1 MKHSFKH
8 ICCLILLGLAV
19 AGCSSDDT
27 ATLAEGEGG
36 GAEELTDSYVTL
48 NFTMAFAG
56 QGTRANN
63 PTGGENGDG
72 TEAGQETDETNENEI
87 TSAVAFLYQDAD
99 GVNGNASTEVTPVYF
114 GTVHEDVTSQTPTY
128 TTEPQRITLPNGDYH
143 ILVVANPGTDWWTN
157 PTEKLNL
164 GNVRNHLQLQK
175 QAWTETDG
183 KFSNFLM
190 SSANDGGKFTLAS
203 QPESAPLNINVD
215 VERMAARIDYQ
226 AEGPIEG
233 AFGCTDNSG
242 KVEIL
247 GAAIVNDYTAGS
259 FLIKRV
265 ADDVT
270 GSNTVYLG
278 DEVEGKNYV
287 LDPKTNST
295 KLEVYYKYGTY
306 YPVIIDT
313 GDKWADPNVWDAFVK
328 EGTPLTVGG
337 ETWNRIGYTMENTT
351 PTTATKEAT
360 NTGVVFKAQFTP
372 TPGTVTGN
380 YDYDNHETFFSYRS
394 VLYASMEDV
403 MKVFY
408 GEEVFNSFD
417 EKVGACTTWDDVQAF
432 IDENLNSLDPS
443 GYYKYLND
451 KVAAKGTFPENAN
464 GLKWS
469 EYMSAECGYSST
481 TADNKTTVK
490 LDQNNKTTRVALRP
504 YGVSTYEDATCY
516 YTWWVKHSNDGDDT
530 KTGPME
536 YAIVRNNIYKLTVT
550 SVAGLGGDVPGGTP
564 ESGDDIVIRVN
575 VKDWTLL
582 KPEEIIM

>member
-1 MKHSFKH
+1 M
-8 ICCLILLGLAV
+8 LLGLTV
-19 AGCSSDDT
+19 AGCSNDDA

-36 GAEELTDSYVTL
+36 GAGELTDSYVTL

-56 QGTRANN
+56 QGTRADN
-63 PTGGENGDG
+63 PTGGEAGDG
-72 TEAGQETDETNENEI
+72 TEAGLEDENKI
-87 TSAVAFLYQDAD
+87 TSAVAFLYQSAD
-99 GVNGNASTEVTPVYF
+99 GINRTDNPTVTPVVF
-114 GTVHEDVTSQTPTY
+114 NSVTLQDDGTY
-128 TTEPQRITLPNGDYH
+128 TTSPERVTLPVGDYH
-143 ILVVANPGTDWWTN
+143 IIVVANPGTEDWWT
-157 PTEKLNL
+157 TTTDLNAL
-164 GNVRNHLQLQK
+164 RTNVQK
-175 QAWTETDG
+175 TAWATDG
-183 KFSNFLM
+183 NGGYSDFLM
-190 SSANDGGKFTLAS
+190 SSESDASLTLAS
-203 QPESAPLNINVD
+203 NPETNPAKVNVD

-226 AEGPIEG
+226 AEGSFDCG
-233 AFGCTDNSG
+233 DQSG

-259 FLIKRV
+259 YLIKRV

-270 GSNTVYLG
+270 GSNIDYLG

-295 KLEVYYKYGTY
+295 KLEDDYKSGTY

-313 GDKWADPNVWDAFVK
+313 EGKWADPNVWDAFVK

-403 MKVFY
+403 MKAFY

-432 IDENLNSLDPS
+432 IDDANLNSLDPS

-451 KVAAKGTFPENAN
+451 KVAEKGTFPENAN

-582 KPEEIIM
+582 KLEEIIM